1 MPQVAQLSGHQFK
14 YSFDNGVAYEVIFES
29 DQSLHRKAIAGPDQG
44 MSATQMYDSVQVAPN
59 IHFITWLE
67 EDGTVISQVA
77 DYNQMIVYTSLT
89 CHGNQILLKGKLN

>member
-1 MPQVAQLSGHQFK
+1 MPCITQLTGHQFK
-14 YSFDNGVAYEVIFES
+14 YTYDNGVAYMVAFES
-29 DQSLHRKAIAGPDQG
+29 DQSLHWEAIAGPDRG
-44 MSATQMYDSVQVAPN
+44 RSATETYDSVQVAPN